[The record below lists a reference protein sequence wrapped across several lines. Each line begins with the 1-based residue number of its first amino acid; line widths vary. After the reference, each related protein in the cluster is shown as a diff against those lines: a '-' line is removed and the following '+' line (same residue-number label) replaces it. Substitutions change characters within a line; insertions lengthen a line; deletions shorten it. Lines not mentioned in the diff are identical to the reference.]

1 MCPRYRGSAL
11 IPEIFVMPSTETLL
25 VVVIVATAVNL
36 VLGLVLLVAP
46 RFRRR
51 GGERA
56 EGDGAPVRPSARGAA
71 GSGSATMAG
80 VPGNEGRA
88 PLATPGLV
96 AGGVPSDPQTGLDA
110 PVTWQRW
117 LREEDARVRRYQ
129 RPATVVLVE
138 LEGLDRLVERLGAD
152 AAGRLIPPVAATMR
166 RHGRESDHVARLGPS
181 RFGAI
186 LPETD
191 EVQAINYVE
200 RVRSACDL
208 WLAAGAVTLRLSM
221 GWAETNPTRAM
232 EDAVRSAEERLNAE
246 RRRGQVV
253 DVAPEPGP
261 APVTRP
267 SPAA

>member
-1 MCPRYRGSAL
+1 MPRYRGRTH
-11 IPEIFVMPSTETLL
+11 PEIFVMPSTETLL
-25 VVVIVATAVNL
+25 VVVIAATAVNL

-51 GGERA
+51 GSVRA
-56 EGDGAPVRPSARGAA
+56 EGDSASVRPPARGAT
-71 GSGSATMAG
+71 GSGSVSMAASAGSDARSPIAAFAHQPAG
-80 VPGNEGRA
+80 VS
-88 PLATPGLV
+88 
-96 AGGVPSDPQTGLDA
+96 SDPQTGLDA

-117 LREEDARVRRYQ
+117 LREEDARVRRYR
-129 RPATVVLVE
+129 RPATIVLVE
-138 LEGLDRLVERLGAD
+138 LEGLDRLVERLGPEAAD
-152 AAGRLIPPVAATMR
+152 RLIPPVAATMR
-166 RHGRESDHVARLGPS
+166 RHARESDLVARLGPS

-208 WLAAGAVTLRLSM
+208 WLAAGAVSLRLSL
-221 GWAETNPTRAM
+221 GWAETNPTRSIEIA
-232 EDAVRSAEERLNAE
+232 AQAAEERLNAE
-246 RRRGQVV
+246 RRRGQAA
-253 DVAPEPGP
+253 DTAPEPGP